1 MECKP
6 ITVKLMN
13 EFRHFNPSYKLYTVF
28 ISFREKQYNKRQ
40 LKLLIEL
47 LAYKRSRMT
56 FNYWSEKL
64 FSSLPLMKFSMILL
78 NQLFAK

>member
-40 LKLLIEL
+40 LKLLIKL
-47 LAYKRSRMT
+47 LAYRWSRMT
-56 FNYWSEKL
+56 FNY
-64 FSSLPLMKFSMILL
+64 SSLPLIKISMILL